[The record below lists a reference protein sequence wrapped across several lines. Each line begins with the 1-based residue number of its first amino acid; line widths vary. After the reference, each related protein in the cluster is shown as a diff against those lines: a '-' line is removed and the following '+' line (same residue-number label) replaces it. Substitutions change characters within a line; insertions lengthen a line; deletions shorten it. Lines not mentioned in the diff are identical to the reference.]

1 MGNFSIFKKSRFHL
15 LQYHQF
21 PKMLFLQEFYKPHNI
36 DYLGLKMFDVP
47 QTNISKYFGTASDFI
62 ENSLLNG
69 GIVWS
74 VQ

>member
-1 MGNFSIFKKSRFHL
+1 
-15 LQYHQF
+15 
-21 PKMLFLQEFYKPHNI
+21 MLFLKEFYKPHNI

-74 VQ
+74 VQWNSLN